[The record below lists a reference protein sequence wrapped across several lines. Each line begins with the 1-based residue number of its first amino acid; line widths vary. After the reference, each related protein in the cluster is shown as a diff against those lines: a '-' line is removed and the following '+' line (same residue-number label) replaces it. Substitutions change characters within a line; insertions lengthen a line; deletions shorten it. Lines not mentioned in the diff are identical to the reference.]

1 MADDNDEEEER
12 PEAPVGYRYSRK
24 GNLVPTDPG
33 IFDPA
38 RFLSSLD
45 TGKGGYLLGGR
56 TLDATQAAAEG
67 WRQHQKQYGNSASV
81 ASGQQV
87 PTAAELPSSRGAPVF
102 QPKAGSRAAEKEAR
116 DRYGAPPVRPSPQR
130 PRTETAPPASNA
142 APPGG
147 RPSSRRFPPYAGRQE
162 TKVPYGISPYGQ
174 RAGRRLPPF
183 SGYLSQDEG
192 DEGQYGGYGGP
203 GRYPKRSR
211 TQGLPPGAFPP
222 YAGSQPRQWR
232 PMGGYEEEGGFT
244 GQGFP
249 GGPGRYGRGLA
260 FEEPAPVPRRRP
272 WGFGGGGVFEDPLPG
287 PRGDYGRSRYGP
299 PPLEGFGDYGGE
311 QGFGDEGGGTPPVQ
325 VQRPPQAPRRFNV
338 TEATRLLRAGHP
350 DLARRVQQQVVGGFA
365 ADANLGNEID
375 AALGGGAP
383 SAQATSVGQ
392 GIAKPQRSPGV
403 FGGYEERGGYTGQ
416 GNQGRG
422 YGSRRYGLPPL
433 ATQEE
438 DPYGGMIPGLQS
450 VFRGQQQRAAQTPL
464 PWLSGQANTR
474 LLPSERRIL
483 GAEAQSRG
491 IDPEDYFEQSRR
503 LSQTGAPP
511 RQYNRARRPF

>member
-203 GRYPKRSR
+203 GRYPQRSR

-222 YAGSQPRQWR
+222 YLGGLPLRRR
-232 PMGGYEEEGGFT
+232 PGADEPGGYTGRGPLGGYGQGPGGGGYEEPGGYT
-244 GQGFP
+244 GQG
-249 GGPGRYGRGLA
+249 RG
-260 FEEPAPVPRRRP
+260 
-272 WGFGGGGVFEDPLPG
+272 
-287 PRGDYGRSRYGP
+287 RYGP
-299 PPLEGFGDYGGE
+299 PPLE
-311 QGFGDEGGGTPPVQ
+311 GFGDEGGGTPPVQ

-383 SAQATSVGQ
+383 LAQATSVGQ
-392 GIAKPQRSPGV
+392 GVVKPQQRPRG
-403 FGGYEERGGYTGQ
+403 FGGYEEPGGYTGQ
-416 GNQGRG
+416 GTRAGG
-422 YGSRRYGLPPL
+422 RYGLPPVQR
-433 ATQEE
+433 AEE
-438 DPYGGMIPGLQS
+438 DPYSGMIPGLQS

-491 IDPEDYFEQSRR
+491 IEPDDYFEQSRR

-511 RQYNRARRPF
+511 RRYNRARRPF